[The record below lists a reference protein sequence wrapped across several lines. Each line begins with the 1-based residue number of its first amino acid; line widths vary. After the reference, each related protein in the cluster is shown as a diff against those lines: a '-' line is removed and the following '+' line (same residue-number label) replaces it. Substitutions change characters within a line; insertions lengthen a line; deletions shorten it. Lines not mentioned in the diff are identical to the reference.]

1 MTMNISYIMGIIGL
15 AFGLFIAIMIYAEVD
30 SSIHCPDAATHP
42 DVNAEC
48 AKAKFDALA
57 VFSLIPIIMFFAMFR
72 LFGGSVRSLVKNF
85 TGFVFNKKTSK
96 KCMVFVGDREDKK
109 TCDREAKNEYKTEVE
124 SDDGKRVTQDVF
136 VCDRHKQVFDE
147 FSDES

>member
-1 MTMNISYIMGIIGL
+1 MGIIGL

-30 SSIHCPDAATHP
+30 SSIHCPDAATYP

-48 AKAKFDALA
+48 TKAKLDALA
-57 VFSLIPIIMFFAMFR
+57 VVSLIPVIMFFAMFR

-96 KCMVFVGDREDKK
+96 KCMVFVGDKEDKK

>member
-1 MTMNISYIMGIIGL
+1 MGIIGL

-48 AKAKFDALA
+48 TKAKFDALA
-57 VFSLIPIIMFFAMFR
+57 VASLIPIIMFFAMFR

-96 KCMVFVGDREDKK
+96 KCMVFVGDKEDKK

-124 SDDGKRVTQDVF
+124 SDDGKRVTRNVF
-136 VCDRHKQVFDE
+136 VCDRHKQVFQE

>member
-30 SSIHCPDAATHP
+30 SSIHCPDAATYP

-48 AKAKFDALA
+48 AKAELDALA
-57 VFSLIPIIMFFAMFR
+57 VISLIPIIMFFAMFR

-96 KCMVFVGDREDKK
+96 KCMVFVGDKEDKK

-136 VCDRHKQVFDE
+136 VCDKHKQVFDE

>member
-1 MTMNISYIMGIIGL
+1 MTMNISYSMGIIGL
-15 AFGLFIAIMIYAEVD
+15 VFGLFIATMIYAG
-30 SSIHCPDAATHP
+30 SIHCPDAATYP

-48 AKAKFDALA
+48 TKAKLDALA
-57 VFSLIPIIMFFAMFR
+57 VASLIPIIMFFAMFR

-96 KCMVFVGDREDKK
+96 KCIVLVGDKEDKK

-124 SDDGKRVTQDVF
+124 SDDGKSVTRNVF
-136 VCDRHKQVFDE
+136 VCDRHKQVFQE

>member
-1 MTMNISYIMGIIGL
+1 MTMNISYSMGIIGL
-15 AFGLFIAIMIYAEVD
+15 VFGLFIATMIYAEVD
-30 SSIHCPDAATHP
+30 STIYCPDTDTHS
-42 DVNAEC
+42 DVNAAC
-48 AKAKFDALA
+48 TKAKLDALT
-57 VFSLIPIIMFFAMFR
+57 VVSLIPIIMFFAMFR

-96 KCMVFVGDREDKK
+96 KCMVFVGDKEDKK